1 MMKYKVDW
9 KNICSVAKKNIH
21 QDVEAGNLNLALKK
35 IRSVL
40 TVETNSSIYRD
51 NELESIL
58 LKVSDI
64 LFPEVCAFQPIQ
76 DNYVFCDSMMWDD
89 HGLTQQYLRAIMN
102 MGVNILYI
110 KTGLV
115 DYPNE
120 EIQSMLDKYEK
131 ASVLKICKD
140 DDFVK
145 SIQLIYNSI
154 IEYKPKKI
162 FIHSFSCLD
171 VVALNKIISSVR
183 YRINLGN
190 HLTWVGI
197 SCTDIMLE
205 FDDFGYTVSLEKRC
219 FPNGRMFKQ
228 PFYPIL
234 DSHCFEGFDF
244 SIKKDSVLLFTGG
257 ASYKIKDKNDTFLNI
272 VRKLIENNSSLIVLI
287 ALRDNNEYVDEFIEK
302 NNLYGRLINLDYRKD
317 INQVFKHID
326 IFLQTYPIG
335 GGLMLKYALL
345 NRKPV
350 LSFVLKENFESY
362 SKIDDKP
369 IDFGD
374 RTYRLAYTN
383 LEDFYKEAEKLIKDR
398 GYRNSIGNI
407 LGDYVLDELKFNDEF
422 KRIISGD
429 SELNFKFSKLSLDY
443 DMLDKRFSESE
454 ETMENIYFAT
464 LLRGYGLNFVAVFY
478 PLFLFRFNDVLNTVW
493 RYLKNKY
500 LLG

>member
-1 MMKYKVDW
+1 MKHKIDW
-9 KNICSVAKKNIH
+9 KDICLEAKKNIR
-21 QDVEAGNLNLALKK
+21 QDIEAGNLNLALKK

-40 TVETNSSIYRD
+40 TIETNSSIYRD
-51 NELESIL
+51 DELESIL
-58 LKVSDI
+58 LKVSDT
-64 LFPEVCAFQPIQ
+64 LFPEVCIFRPIKG
-76 DNYVFCDSMMWDD
+76 NYVFCDSMMWDD
-89 HGLTQQYLRAIMN
+89 HGLTQQYLCAIMN

-110 KTGLV
+110 KTGLS

-131 ASVLKICKD
+131 ASVLKISKD
-140 DDFVK
+140 SDFVK

-154 IEYKPKKI
+154 IEYKPEKI

-171 VVALNKIISSVR
+171 VVALNKIISAVK

-197 SCTDIMLE
+197 NCTDIMLE

-219 FPNGRMFKQ
+219 FPKDKMFKL

-244 SIKKDSVLLFTGG
+244 PIQEGAVLMFTGG

-272 VRKLIENNSSLIVLI
+272 IKKLIENNNSLIVLI
-287 ALRDNNEYVDEFIEK
+287 ALRDNNEYVSEFVLK
-302 NNLYGRLINLDYRKD
+302 NNLCGRLINLSYRKD

-326 IFLQTYPIG
+326 IFLQTYPTG

-350 LSFVLKENFESY
+350 LSFVLRENFESY
-362 SKIDDKP
+362 SKIDDKS

-374 RTYRLAYTN
+374 QTYRLAYTN
-383 LEDFYKEAEKLIKDR
+383 LEDFYKEAKKIIENR
-398 GYRNSIGNI
+398 EYRDSVGNM
-407 LGDYVLDELKFNDEF
+407 LGNCMLDEIKFNEEF
-422 KRIISGD
+422 KRIILGD

-443 DMLDKRFSESE
+443 DVLDKRFSDSE
-454 ETMENIYFAT
+454 ETRESIYFAT
-464 LLRGYGLNFVAVFY
+464 LLRSYGVNSVLLFY
-478 PLFLFRFNDVLNTVW
+478 PLFLFRLNDILNTIW
-493 RYLKNKY
+493 RYFENKY
-500 LLG
+500 LLK